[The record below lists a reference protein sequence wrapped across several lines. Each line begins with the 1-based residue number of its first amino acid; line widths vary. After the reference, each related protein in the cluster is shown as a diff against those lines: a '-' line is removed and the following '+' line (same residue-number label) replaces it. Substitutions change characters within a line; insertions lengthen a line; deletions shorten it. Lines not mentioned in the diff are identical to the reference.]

1 MFGMKR
7 KSEDRT
13 EIYKTEIKSIGK
25 LAKEFLQEKML
36 ILFGNEAPDGLKD
49 YCFGIDVKSVQ
60 DKIQTGQYLSI
71 DGSKFKITAV
81 GRLVQKNLADL
92 GHITMKFDGSTKADL
107 AGTLYLEDKPIPDI
121 VIGTQIAIEW

>member
-7 KSEDRT
+7 KSADRT

-25 LAKEFLQEKML
+25 LAKDFLQEKML

-49 YCFGIDVKSVQ
+49 YCFGIDVRSVN
-60 DKIQTGQYLSI
+60 DEIQTGQHLFI
-71 DGSKFKITAV
+71 DQSRFKITAV

-92 GHITMKFDGSTKADL
+92 GHITMRFDGSTKADL
-107 AGTLYLEDKPIPDI
+107 AGTLYLESKPIPDI
-121 VIGTQIAIEW
+121 EIGTRIAIEW